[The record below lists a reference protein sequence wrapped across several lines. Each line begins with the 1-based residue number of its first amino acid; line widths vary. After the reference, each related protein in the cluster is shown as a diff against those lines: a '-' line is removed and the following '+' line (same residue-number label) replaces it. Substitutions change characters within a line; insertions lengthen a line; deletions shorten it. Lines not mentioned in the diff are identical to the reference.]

1 MDPDSA
7 DSDAILRI
15 EGDMSIYRANELKA
29 VLLQALQASPQT
41 EVDLSAV
48 TEMDTAGLQLL
59 MMAKRSA
66 QQGQRRLRLVRH
78 SPAVLE
84 VFELLN
90 LAAFFGDP
98 LVMSPRGP
106 SDRA

>member
-48 TEMDTAGLQLL
+48 TEMDT
-59 MMAKRSA
+59 MTC
-66 QQGQRRLRLVRH
+66 
-78 SPAVLE
+78 
-84 VFELLN
+84 N
-90 LAAFFGDP
+90 C
-98 LVMSPRGP
+98 
-106 SDRA
+106 